1 MNREDLKNYKYN
13 QIWIKD
19 QTEYIEAQKETI
31 NRLTAILS
39 DMPKGSKYI
48 YDTEAE
54 KIIKLQDCFSELMN
68 MVLQEEEKQKEIVK
82 EVNKMEYPFK
92 NILFKVYIQSKTLV
106 KTASEMGYDYKYMCK
121 MHGIA
126 LEKFDNT
133 TKKVETRL

>member
-54 KIIKLQDCFSELMN
+54 KITKLQDCFSELMN

-106 KTASEMGYDYKYMCK
+106 KTASEM
-121 MHGIA
+121 
-126 LEKFDNT
+126 
-133 TKKVETRL
+133 